1 MAKPDQL
8 ELLFDVAPPAD
19 PASAAPPGAPPR
31 KTQHHPPHP
40 RAPPPTLR
48 AASRLV
54 QHGRSTEML

>member
-31 KTQHHPPHP
+31 KTPKA
-40 RAPPPTLR
+40 R
-48 AASRLV
+48 
-54 QHGRSTEML
+54 